1 MVQHRILAALVAGL
15 AACVSTSAAATEY
28 SVEDIGPVSSVTAI
42 NNRGEVLAR
51 DANGAFVYRC
61 GHADYL
67 PQVPGASFIPQ
78 ALNDLGEVVGYSANF
93 GLAIYRKGEV
103 KIVEGVSGVSPSR
116 VNNRGQIAGD
126 LVREYRAFLYS
137 HHTLTGFGSV
147 VSAVRDMNE
156 RGEVVGVTQ
165 GSTSS
170 RLGFL
175 YRNGRYQT
183 FSIPDAEST
192 EADAINE
199 RGEIA
204 GIRSKP
210 ETPGYSRIFKY
221 KRGRFHD
228 LGQVFGQAVE
238 QDSVAGMNRFGV
250 IVGSGR
256 TLTIPN
262 GGFSAYAYFPH
273 HGFVE
278 LNTVIPPA
286 AGWFLQFTAGIN
298 DRGQIAGTGLFAG
311 VLHGYILTPMEGSE
325 EE

>member
-1 MVQHRILAALVAGL
+1 MVQHRILATLVAGL
-15 AACVSTSAAATEY
+15 AAGVCASAAATEY
-28 SVEDIGPVSSVTAI
+28 SIEDIGPVSSVTAI
-42 NNRGEVLAR
+42 NNHGEVLAR
-51 DANGAFVYRC
+51 DVNGAFVYRC

-67 PQVPGASFIPQ
+67 PQVPGASFVPQ
-78 ALNDLGEVVGYSANF
+78 ALNDFGEVVGYSANF

-103 KIVEGVSGVSPSR
+103 KIVEGVSGVSPSQ

-137 HHTLTGFGSV
+137 HHTVIGFGSV

-156 RGEVVGVTQ
+156 KGEVVGVTDD
-165 GSTSS
+165 STNT
-170 RLGFL
+170 RRGFL
-175 YRNGRYQT
+175 YRHGQYQT
-183 FSIPDAEST
+183 FLVPDAAST

-199 RGEIA
+199 RGAIA
-204 GIRSKP
+204 GIWAKP

-228 LGQVFGQAVE
+228 LGQAFGQAVE
-238 QDSVAGMNRFGV
+238 QDTVAGMNRFGV

-256 TLTIPN
+256 ASTIPN
-262 GGFSAYAYFPH
+262 GGFSAYAYFPR

-278 LNTVIPPA
+278 LNTLIPPS
-286 AGWFLQFTAGIN
+286 AGWFLQITAGIN

-311 VLHGYILTPMEGSE
+311 VLHGFILTPMEGSE